1 MENLFFTRFQNLCRR
16 NGTTVNAVGR
26 IVGASSGSITAW
38 KQGTEPRPSMV
49 LKIAEYFGVTSDYL
63 LGLDEKPADV
73 LDQVDV
79 AFYGEFKELS
89 DEDKETVRD
98 MVRIM
103 RERRAGK

>member
-79 AFYGEFKELS
+79 AWYGQFQELTEEQK
-89 DEDKETVRD
+89 DIIRD
-98 MVRIM
+98 MVAVM
-103 RERRAGK
+103 RKRKGD

>member
-79 AFYGEFKELS
+79 AWYGQFQELTEEQK
-89 DEDKETVRD
+89 DIIRD
-98 MVRIM
+98 MVAVM
-103 RERRAGK
+103 RKRKSD

>member
-1 MENLFFTRFQNLCRR
+1 MENIFFTRFQNLCRR

-49 LKIAEYFGVTSDYL
+49 LKIADYFGVTSDYL

-79 AFYGEFKELS
+79 AWYGQFQELT
-89 DEDKETVRD
+89 DEQKDIIRD
-98 MVRIM
+98 MVAVM
-103 RERRAGK
+103 RKRKGD

>member
-79 AFYGEFKELS
+79 AWYGQFQELTEEQK
-89 DEDKETVRD
+89 DIIRD
-98 MVRIM
+98 MVDVM
-103 RERRAGK
+103 RKRKGD

>member
-79 AFYGEFKELS
+79 AWYGQFQELTEEQK
-89 DEDKETVRD
+89 DIIRD
-98 MVRIM
+98 MVAVM
-103 RERRAGK
+103 RKRKGN

>member
-1 MENLFFTRFQNLCRR
+1 MENHFFTRFQNLCRR

-79 AFYGEFKELS
+79 AWYGQFQELTEEQK
-89 DEDKETVRD
+89 DIIRD
-98 MVRIM
+98 MVAVM
-103 RERRAGK
+103 RKRKGD